1 MNEKITLQE
10 LVDLFAQKSQLNEAD
25 AALFVKEFLAL
36 IEEALTRDK
45 YVKVKGLGTFK
56 LINIEARKSV
66 DVNTGESIEIKGH
79 TRMSFIPEAG
89 LRDLINKPFAHFQS
103 VLLKD
108 EVHFADLPEEG
119 GLPDGTEEEADGA
132 EETVENISSSPE
144 QKLEEVCPKEAADPS
159 VEEKEEP
166 TEAEAVVPEE
176 KDSATDVT
184 VPERKS
190 EELQEESTPERTP
203 ETDEAPEKS
212 VVEQVAETVES
223 VRREEKERHI
233 PWCMIASILLVGI
246 FIGGLITWAL
256 TSGRRYVPEEVVE
269 YLMQQERKQK
279 PVPVVPDSTQVADTL
294 TAKVDSSQLQVQ
306 PSDTVNK
313 EKAVPE
319 KSEQAEKTDKTEKA
333 AAVPAKRE
341 TLADTVEYQITG
353 TQTSYTLRP
362 GESLVRVALKFYGNK
377 KLWPYLVKHN
387 KSIIKNPDNVPVGT
401 TIQIPQLTPKK

>member
-1 MNEKITLQE
+1 MNEKVTLQE
-10 LVDLFAQKSQLNEAD
+10 LVELFAQKCQLNEAD
-25 AALFVKEFLAL
+25 AELFVKEFLSL
-36 IEEALTRDK
+36 IEEALTHDK

-66 DVNTGESIEIKGH
+66 DVNTGETIEIKGH
-79 TRMSFIPEAG
+79 TRVSFIPEAG

-119 GLPDGTEEEADGA
+119 VLPEGA
-132 EETVENISSSPE
+132 EESESDTDTTETDVFFSSIEQQPE
-144 QKLEEVCPKEAADPS
+144 ASCPEVAADPS

-166 TEAEAVVPEE
+166 TEAADTETLVQEMDIPEA
-176 KDSATDVT
+176 DAA
-184 VPERKS
+184 VPER
-190 EELQEESTPERTP
+190 
-203 ETDEAPEKS
+203 D
-212 VVEQVAETVES
+212 
-223 VRREEKERHI
+223 KERHI

-269 YLMQQERKQK
+269 YLMQQKQQQK
-279 PVPVVPDSTQVADTL
+279 VAPVVSDSSKVADTL
-294 TAKVDSSQLQVQ
+294 TVKVDSSQIQRGQ
-306 PSDTVNK
+306 RPDTVK
-313 EKAVPE
+313 Q
-319 KSEQAEKTDKTEKA
+319 EQKVVTATPAQTRKNETTA
-333 AAVPAKRE
+333 GVPAKRE

-353 TQTSYTLRP
+353 TQASYTLRP

>member
-10 LVDLFAQKSQLNEAD
+10 LVELFARKCQWNEAD
-25 AALFVKEFLAL
+25 AELFVKEFLAL
-36 IEEALTRDK
+36 IEEALARDK

-66 DVNTGESIEIKGH
+66 DVNTGEAIEIKGH
-79 TRMSFIPEAG
+79 TRVSFIPEAG
-89 LRDLINKPFAHFQS
+89 LRDQINKPFAHFQS

-119 GLPDGTEEEADGA
+119 GLPDGTEEEVESDVA
-132 EETVENISSSPE
+132 EETVENVSSSPE
-144 QKLEEVCPKEAADPS
+144 QKPEEACPEIAAAPS

-166 TEAEAVVPEE
+166 ADTEAVVQEGTVSE
-176 KDSATDVT
+176 TDVT
-184 VPERKS
+184 APERKN
-190 EELQEESTPERTP
+190 EELQEEPITDTTP
-203 ETDEAPEKS
+203 ETDEVPEKS
-212 VVEQVAETVES
+212 VAEQAAETVEP
-223 VRREEKERHI
+223 VKREEKERHF
-233 PWCMIASILLVGI
+233 PWCMIASVLLVGI

-269 YLMQQERKQK
+269 YLMQQEGKQK
-279 PVPVVPDSTQVADTL
+279 SVPVVPDSVQVADTL
-294 TAKVDSSQLQVQ
+294 TAKVDSSQMQVQ

-313 EKAVPE
+313 EKVVPGAPE
-319 KSEQAEKTDKTEKA
+319 KPGKAEKT